1 MSVAS
6 CGFRRCAVQACTTV
20 LLYSNDMSDPLSST
34 SSPSR
39 QPLLLAAD
47 ADTPISPALS
57 ADPPPP
63 YPSRERRAAR
73 TPRSSRRH
81 ARLSHVGHSQAESE
95 PDAQSSPTRLPAPL
109 DTTGGDSETTPLL
122 LSPTRHTRRP
132 RSLSHTSILSYASAA
147 PSLAQTVISLFQ
159 DDDDEDEHS
168 EDGYDIVN
176 DADRGPP
183 SSSYNNRTGL
193 HTPLPLAEERRR
205 TTMFN
210 RRAWRRYFRPLW
222 RKIYW
227 TALFHL
233 LVVNFPYALAAWI
246 YLFVFTL
253 VSGLASLSVFYHSCI
268 ILSTW
273 VAGFTALLQIPG
285 SRP

>member
-1 MSVAS
+1 M
-6 CGFRRCAVQACTTV
+6 QA
-20 LLYSNDMSDPLSST
+20 LLQCNDMSDPLSSN

-47 ADTPISPALS
+47 ADIPISSTLS

-81 ARLSHVGHSQAESE
+81 ARLSQIGHSQAESE
-95 PDAQSSPTRLPAPL
+95 PDTQSSPTRLPAPL
-109 DTTGGDSETTPLL
+109 DTIAGGDSETTPLL

-159 DDDDEDEHS
+159 DDDDEEELPHS
-168 EDGYDIVN
+168 EDGYDIIN
-176 DADRGPP
+176 DADRGPS

-193 HTPLPLAEERRR
+193 HTSLPLAEERRR

-210 RRAWRRYFRPLW
+210 RRAWRRYFRPLG
-222 RKIYW
+222 RKVYW
-227 TALFHL
+227 MALFHL
-233 LVVNFPYALAAWI
+233 LAVNFPYALAAWV

-253 VSGLASLSVFYHSCI
+253 VSNAVS
-268 ILSTW
+268 
-273 VAGFTALLQIPG
+273 FTPCYNPCFVLLP
-285 SRP
+285 